1 MTEGKCFFTSMAF
14 LEVSSFQRKPE
25 KHYKGEVDVLTNST
39 NDEVQI
45 SDKNILCTLSIYGIW
60 LFSTYLYCHL
70 HVLNTIYFQWIASI
84 ELEEPHG
91 ILTPRLGKQ
100 EGFIKCPLENA
111 LSGCPLRKGIV
122 PVLTNMPN
130 DNSRLVKEISM
141 YDEGYMEEQIRSP
154 SWASYQKAYPQTLII

>member
-1 MTEGKCFFTSMAF
+1 MFLHFHGFFGGFKFSKETWKTLQGWSWCINKLHKWWSPNFWQKHIMHIIYLWHMT
-14 LEVSSFQRKPE
+14 
-25 KHYKGEVDVLTNST
+25 
-39 NDEVQI
+39 
-45 SDKNILCTLSIYGIW
+45 
-60 LFSTYLYCHL
+60 FSTYLYCHL

-84 ELEEPHG
+84 ELEEPNG

-141 YDEGYMEEQIRSP
+141 
-154 SWASYQKAYPQTLII
+154 